1 MASYSNVQEVAKY
14 FGISE
19 STVRLWVK
27 KGTIARDCY
36 IKADLTYRFD
46 ITAIEKQLRE
56 GKFEEDKSEE
66 GKSWQEELA
75 EKDTEISLDDD
86 F

>member
-46 ITAIEKQLRE
+46 IPAIEKHLRGGEFE
-56 GKFEEDKSEE
+56 GD
-66 GKSWQEELA
+66 KSWQEELA
-75 EKDTEISLDDD
+75 KKETEVSLDDD